1 MISLRLAANYLSQG
15 SVVNPITNFQL
26 RIVYIIHHYTT
37 YLVKFEACLRYFK
50 IVFAT
55 FIAMLY

>member
-37 YLVKFEACLRYFK
+37 CLVNFEACLR
-50 IVFAT
+50 
-55 FIAMLY
+55 LYLPHS